1 MLLCTDSFV
10 GKRKT
15 KDKWSNAT
23 YEVVH
28 QCSGD
33 SPTYVV
39 QDEQGREKKYH
50 QNHLLFV
57 TSIRTDSDAKLQAEL
72 LAAGSSD
79 DCTNVSDSMPKDVT
93 PDGNHNESGSNQI
106 PAVENTMADIH
117 SHDSEGPMGWIGKGF
132 NTLLKAL
139 TRVLSKEEGQVT

>member
-1 MLLCTDSFV
+1 M
-10 GKRKT
+10 

-23 YEVVH
+23 YEVVC

-39 QDEQGREKKYH
+39 KDEKGREKKYH
-50 QNHLLFV
+50 QNCLLFV
-57 TSIRTDSDAKLQAEL
+57 TSTGTDSDAKPQAEPL
-72 LAAGSSD
+72 VAGSSD

-93 PDGNHNESGSNQI
+93 PDGKCNESGSNQI
-106 PAVENTMADIH
+106 PAVKNTMADVH

-132 NTLLKAL
+132 STLLKAL
-139 TRVLSKEEGQVT
+139 TGLLSKEEGQVT